1 MARWQQQDTVHLSD
15 EQYQHYILQGV
26 SRTFALTIP
35 QMPDALELVIG
46 NAYLLC
52 RITDTIEDD
61 IGLNTA
67 QKHLYI
73 EHFLDVIAG
82 RSSAQQF
89 AQALLPLLGKE
100 CPPAEQDLIHHTER
114 VIRVTHGFTAAQ
126 QDILLRCVTVMAG
139 GMSHFQAVENPFGL
153 ADMSQLNSYCYHVAG
168 VVGEMLTSLFCD
180 YSDEMAVHQQQ
191 LMELSVHFG
200 QGLQMTNILKDVRE
214 DMSRGVN
221 WLPRDLFARHGVDL
235 EDLPAAFETEAFA
248 QVIEHLIAIAHDH
261 LRKALTFTLMIPA
274 RERGMR
280 RFCLWAIAMAVKT
293 LAKINKDRHYHD
305 PASTKITRN
314 SLRRIILLCNA
325 SVRSDVLSGLL
336 FAQLA
341 RKLPAPEPCQLVVEV
356 LNVIDQ
362 DVARNGRPLPF
373 SSSR

>member
-1 MARWQQQDTVHLSD
+1 VPRWQAQDTTHLSD

-35 QMPDALELVIG
+35 QMPGALELVTG

-61 IGLNTA
+61 VSLSTA

-73 EHFLDVIAG
+73 EQFLEVIAG
-82 RSSAQQF
+82 RKSAQQF
-89 AQALLPLLGKE
+89 AQMLLPLLGKE
-100 CPPAEQDLIHHTER
+100 CPQAEQDLILHTER
-114 VIRVTHGFTAAQ
+114 VIRVTHSFTTVQ
-126 QDILLRCVTVMAG
+126 QEILLRCVTVMAG
-139 GMSHFQAVENPFGL
+139 GMAHFQAEETPFGL

-180 YSDEMAVHQQQ
+180 YSDEMATHQQE
-191 LMELSVHFG
+191 LMQLSVHFG

-221 WLPRDLFARHGVDL
+221 WLPRDVFAQHGVDL

-248 QVIEHLIAIAHDH
+248 QVIEHLIALAHDH
-261 LRKALTFTLMIPA
+261 LRKALSYTLMIPA
-274 RERGMR
+274 HERGMR

-305 PASTKITRN
+305 PAATKITRN

-325 SVRSDVLSGLL
+325 SVHSDALSELL
-336 FAQLA
+336 FTWLT
-341 RKLPAPEPCQLVVEV
+341 RKLPAPEPSKLVAKV
-356 LNVIDQ
+356 LNVIEQ
-362 DVARNGRPLPF
+362 DLPDDGRPLPF

>member
-1 MARWQQQDTVHLSD
+1 VPRWQAQDTAHLSD

-35 QMPDALELVIG
+35 QMPGALELVTG

-61 IGLNTA
+61 VSLSTA

-73 EHFLDVIAG
+73 EQFLEVIAG
-82 RSSAQQF
+82 RKSAQQF
-89 AQALLPLLGKE
+89 AQMLLPLLGKE
-100 CPPAEQDLIHHTER
+100 CPQAEQDLILHTER
-114 VIRVTHGFTAAQ
+114 VIRVTHSFTTVQ
-126 QDILLRCVTVMAG
+126 QEILLRCVTVMAG
-139 GMSHFQAVENPFGL
+139 GMAHFQAEETPFGL

-180 YSDEMAVHQQQ
+180 YSDEMAAHQQE
-191 LMELSVHFG
+191 LMQLSVHFG

-221 WLPRDLFARHGVDL
+221 WLPRDVFARHGVDL

-248 QVIEHLIAIAHDH
+248 QVIEHLIALAHDH
-261 LRKALTFTLMIPA
+261 LRKALSYTLMIPA
-274 RERGMR
+274 HERGMR

-293 LAKINKDRHYHD
+293 LAKINRDRHYHD

-325 SVRSDVLSGLL
+325 SVHSDALSELL
-336 FAQLA
+336 FTWLT
-341 RKLPAPEPCQLVVEV
+341 RKLPAPEPSKLVAEV
-356 LNVIDQ
+356 LNVIEQ
-362 DVARNGRPLPF
+362 DLPDDGPPLPF